1 MVQVTVHENNKPAA
15 AAPST
20 EANQVRDAAGRLITL
35 RELDPVQESR
45 LTVAVGPEMA
55 MNVMYMNMYAFP
67 VAAVADIDGDEY
79 PVPQNPKQVEGML
92 AILGKVGLKAVTSYL
107 REKSK
112 EEEDEATETAAKNS
126 PGTLRSSISAG

>member
-1 MVQVTVHENNKPAA
+1 MVQVRVHETSPPAVA
-15 AAPST
+15 ESAVKL
-20 EANQVRDAAGRLITL
+20 NQVRDAGGRIITL

-55 MNVMYMNMYAFP
+55 INVMYMNMYAFP

-79 PVPQNPKQVEGML
+79 PVPQNPKQIESML
-92 AILGKVGLKAVTSYL
+92 AILGKSGLKAVSAWL

-126 PGTLRSSISAG
+126 HGTPGSLTSAG

>member
-1 MVQVTVHENNKPAA
+1 MVKVTVHEGKQPTPALKA
-15 AAPST
+15 V
-20 EANQVRDAAGRLITL
+20 EDKQVRDTAGRLITL

-45 LTVAVGPEMA
+45 LTVSVGPEMA

-79 PVPQNPKQVEGML
+79 PVPQNPKQIEGML
-92 AILGKVGLKAVTSYL
+92 AILGKVGLKAVTSWL

-112 EEEDEATETAAKNS
+112 EEEDVATETAAKNL
-126 PGTLRSSISAG
+126 P